1 MQIKSLTIE
10 DYKCL
15 VDFKLQFE
23 IAKNRSCSILI
34 GENGTGKSTMLEVI
48 SQIFMSFDSSF
59 IAKSITF
66 SYEIEYFYAGQFV
79 IITFDG
85 NKYKI
90 VVDKNYI
97 YTGTRKTILKKL
109 AVNNKRI
116 FPNRIVTYY
125 SGLNDKLL
133 SLYNK
138 LTISYKKAINSTVNK
153 YLTQLKHPEKTSDL
167 AFPHKKYI
175 FCDDKMT
182 GIYLCA
188 ILGAS
193 NPSDS
198 FEKKYLSEQCNI
210 HSIANIDIEID
221 MKKIFAFYR
230 KDFSEQL
237 TTPTELLTIIEFI
250 DDRMVSAFEIFFIYS
265 SKSKVFFS
273 LNNLQ
278 DLKMDASAILNFFE
292 KLSTLFDV
300 KYNIKVLLGD
310 SIVNINDLS
319 EGQRQLIKLFGM
331 LGVCKA
337 EDCLVLMDE
346 PDAHMNPKWKYNIKS
361 LIDRSLEKAIN
372 TQAIIATHDPLVING
387 VDKKFIR
394 IFEYNCNII
403 KNNNFYLTKVIVPNE
418 NTKGLG
424 IDGLLQSSYY
434 GLQSSYD
441 KETSDEFL
449 ERQKLYIK
457 LINKEISQEEKE
469 RLKNLTLKLSAL
481 PISYNTID
489 FLYDDF
495 ISEFRNS
502 KYYSKEYL
510 TYDETEK
517 RRKEIQDII
526 SKLYEE

>member
-1 MQIKSLTIE
+1 M
-10 DYKCL
+10 
-15 VDFKLQFE
+15 
-23 IAKNRSCSILI
+23 
-34 GENGTGKSTMLEVI
+34 
-48 SQIFMSFDSSF
+48 
-59 IAKSITF
+59 
-66 SYEIEYFYAGQFV
+66 
-79 IITFDG
+79 
-85 NKYKI
+85 
-90 VVDKNYI
+90 
-97 YTGTRKTILKKL
+97 
-109 AVNNKRI
+109 
-116 FPNRIVTYY
+116 
-125 SGLNDKLL
+125 
-133 SLYNK
+133 
-138 LTISYKKAINSTVNK
+138 
-153 YLTQLKHPEKTSDL
+153 
-167 AFPHKKYI
+167 
-175 FCDDKMT
+175 
-182 GIYLCA
+182 
-188 ILGAS
+188 
-193 NPSDS
+193 
-198 FEKKYLSEQCNI
+198 
-210 HSIANIDIEID
+210 
-221 MKKIFAFYR
+221 
-230 KDFSEQL
+230 
-237 TTPTELLTIIEFI
+237 
-250 DDRMVSAFEIFFIYS
+250 
-265 SKSKVFFS
+265 
-273 LNNLQ
+273 
-278 DLKMDASAILNFFE
+278 
-292 KLSTLFDV
+292 STLFDV
-300 KYNIKVLLGD
+300 KYNINVSLGD

-331 LGVCKA
+331 LGICKA

-394 IFEYNCNII
+394 IFEYNSNII

>member
-1 MQIKSLTIE
+1 MQIKSLTI
-10 DYKCL
+10 DNYKCL
-15 VDFKLQFE
+15 VDFKIQFE
-23 IAKNRSCSILI
+23 IANNSSCSILI
-34 GENGTGKSTMLEVI
+34 GENGTGKSTTLEAILQV
-48 SQIFMSFDSSF
+48 FMSFDSSF

-79 IITFDG
+79 VITFDG
-85 NKYKI
+85 IKYKI
-90 VVDKNYI
+90 VVDDNYI
-97 YTGTRKTILKKL
+97 CTGTRKTILKKL
-109 AVNNKRI
+109 AVDNKRI
-116 FPNRIVTYY
+116 FPNRIATYY
-125 SGLNDKLL
+125 SGLNNKLL
-133 SLYNK
+133 PLYNK
-138 LTISYKKAINSTVNK
+138 VTLSYKKAINNTVTK
-153 YLTQLKHPEKTSDL
+153 YLTQLKHPEKTSNLD
-167 AFPHKKYI
+167 FPHKKYI
-175 FCDDKMT
+175 FCDDNMT

-198 FEKKYLSEQCNI
+198 FEKKYLSEQCKI

-221 MKKIFAFYR
+221 MKKVFAFYR

-237 TTPTELLTIIEFI
+237 TDSTELLTIIQFI
-250 DDRMVSAFEIFFIYS
+250 DNRMVSSFENIFINS
-265 SKSKVFFS
+265 TDWKAFFS
-273 LNNLQ
+273 IKNITSLG
-278 DLKMDASAILNFFE
+278 MDSGAILNFFE
-292 KLSTLFDV
+292 KLNTLFNV
-300 KYNIKVLLGD
+300 KYYINILVGG
-310 SIVNINDLS
+310 SIVNVNNLS

-331 LGVCKA
+331 LGVCKS

-361 LIDRSLEKAIN
+361 IIDSSLEKAIN

-394 IFEYNCNII
+394 IFEYDRNII
-403 KNNNFYLTKVIVPNE
+403 KNNRFYLTKVIVPNE

-495 ISEFRNS
+495 ISVFRNS
-502 KYYSKEYL
+502 EYYSKEYL
-510 TYDETEK
+510 TYDETEN
-517 RRKEIQDII
+517 RRKEIHDII